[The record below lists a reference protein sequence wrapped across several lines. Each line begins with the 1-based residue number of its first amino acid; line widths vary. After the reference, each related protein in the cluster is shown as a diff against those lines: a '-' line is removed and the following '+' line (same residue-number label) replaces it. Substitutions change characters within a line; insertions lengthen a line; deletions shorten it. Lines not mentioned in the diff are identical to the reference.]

1 MIRRDPEHVLRMTML
16 EAHHGTAVAFAD
28 GADDT
33 MGVAIM
39 TQNEI
44 VRSEAFNGEEPHPNP
59 PRQRGGSQSPPLL
72 SPPVDGGI

>member
-44 VRSEAFNGEEPHPNP
+44 VRSEAFNGEEPPTLPVN
-59 PRQRGGSQSPPLL
+59 GEGVKVPL
-72 SPPVDGGI
+72 S